1 MLQIKNV
8 VKEYVTGDTTV
19 KALKGVSIDFRE
31 NEFVSILGPS
41 GCGKTTFLNIIGGLD
56 KYTSGDMI
64 INGISTKK
72 YKARDWD
79 SYRNH
84 SIGFV
89 FQSYNL
95 IPHQNVLS
103 NVELALTLSGVSK
116 RERKKRAKEALE
128 KVGLGDQIYKKP
140 NQMSGGQMQRVA
152 IARALVNNPDIL
164 LADEPTGALDTET
177 SVQIMELLKEVAS
190 DRLVIMVTHN
200 PELAEQYS
208 TRIVRLLDG
217 KIISDTMPVGED
229 AFVIDKDGKK
239 SLMYPDKA
247 GKTKEKEQKKEQDVI
262 EYKKPPRTSM
272 GIMTALSLSLKNLLT
287 KKARTFLTAFAGSI
301 GIIGIALILSLS
313 NGVQEYIDQVQE
325 DTLSNYPL
333 SIEKTTIDM
342 TSFMTSMADS
352 ASEKQNHD
360 LDKIYTNQI
369 MTGFMELMM
378 NQVAEN
384 NLSGFKKYIDE
395 NRAEFDPYISDL
407 QYSYTTKLNI
417 YRGDLEN
424 GVYQVNPGQVFA
436 SMGMGAQGGKS
447 GSTGLASS
455 SMMTQ
460 SFEVWQRLID
470 NDELLNSQYEVL
482 AGRMPKEFNEV
493 VLCVSGNNEITDYT
507 LYSLGLLDSSI
518 LKENMMK
525 MIRGEETEFPDAGSY
540 TYDELLGISF
550 KLLVNSDYF
559 EKKDGVWVDR
569 SKDEV
574 YLLNKLKDSVD
585 VKIVGILRPTSSA
598 AKNQPGGTI
607 GYKSALM
614 DYLIEKVAESDI
626 VKEQKANPDVD
637 VFSGIK
643 FTVDEPE
650 ADAAEEKEMTL
661 EEFMA
666 YVGTLPEEQQSQI
679 LPAVQ
684 QMKEYGMDDRKIV
697 DTILESMKTE
707 EKTTDATYEG
717 NMKLIGVSDI
727 DNPSLINIFPKDF
740 ASKDKI
746 CEIIE
751 NYNNSHNKEDEITYT
766 DYVGLIMSS
775 VTTIINA
782 ISYILIAF
790 VAISLIVSSIMIGI
804 ITYISVLERTK
815 EIGVLRA
822 IGASKTDVSRVFNAE
837 TLIVGFTAGALGIIV
852 SLLLLIPINAI
863 VYKLTDIQSIA
874 KMPPMAGVI
883 LVLIS
888 MALTLIAGIIPSRVA
903 AKKDPVVA
911 LRSE

>member
-1 MLQIKNV
+1 MLQIRDI
-8 VKEYVTGDTTV
+8 VKEYVTGDTSV

-56 KYTSGDMI
+56 KYTSGDLI

-116 RERKKRAKEALE
+116 KERKKKAKEALE

-200 PELAEQYS
+200 PDLAVQYS
-208 TRIVRLLDG
+208 TRIVKLLDG
-217 KIISDTMPVGED
+217 KIISDSMPVDEEP
-229 AFVIDKDGKK
+229 FVVEKDGTKK
-239 SLMYPDKA
+239 PMYPEKVKDK
-247 GKTKEKEQKKEQDVI
+247 KTKEKAADKENEVI
-262 EYKKPPRTSM
+262 AYKKPPKTSM
-272 GIMTALSLSLKNLLT
+272 NLLTALSLSLKNLLT

-313 NGVQEYIDQVQE
+313 NGVQEYIDTVQE
-325 DTLSNYPL
+325 DTLSSYPL

-342 TSFMTSMADS
+342 TSFMTSMTEA
-352 ASEKQNHD
+352 ASEQQNHD
-360 LDKIYTNQI
+360 LDKVYTNRI
-369 MTGFMELMM
+369 MTGFMELML
-378 NQVAEN
+378 NQVATN
-384 NLSGFKKYIDE
+384 NLVDFKKYIDRNKSE
-395 NRAEFDPYISDL
+395 IDQYISDI
-407 QYSYTTKLNI
+407 QYSYSTTMNI
-417 YRGDLEN
+417 FRGDLEN
-424 GVYQVNPGQVFA
+424 GVYQVNPGQVFQ
-436 SMGMGAQGGKS
+436 SMGMGQNAQGKS
-447 GSTGLASS
+447 ATSN
-455 SMMTQ
+455 MMMQ

-470 NDELLNSQYEVL
+470 NDKLLNQQYEVL
-482 AGRMPKEFNEV
+482 AGKMPSSYDEV
-493 VLCVSGNNEITDYT
+493 VLMVSGNNEITDFT
-507 LYSLGLLDSSI
+507 LYSLGILDSSVLSEN
-518 LKENMMK
+518 LKKMMK
-525 MIRGEETEFPDAGSY
+525 GEETSFPEAKTY
-540 TYDELLGISF
+540 TYDELLQIKF
-550 KLLVNSDYF
+550 RLLVNSDYY
-559 EKKDGVWVDR
+559 EKKDGIWVDH
-569 SKDEV
+569 SDDSAWI
-574 YLLNKLKDSVD
+574 LDKLSASPEI
-585 VKIVGILRPTSSA
+585 KIVGILRPTSSA

-607 GYKSALM
+607 GYTTALM
-614 DYLIEKVAESDI
+614 DYLIEQVNASEI
-626 VKEQKANPDVD
+626 VKEQLADSEID
-637 VFSGIK
+637 VFTGLPFK
-643 FTVDEPE
+643 KGNDESV
-650 ADAAEEKEMTL
+650 AANKMSM

-666 YVGTLPEEQQSQI
+666 FIGTLPAESQPEI
-679 LPAVQ
+679 EAYVQ
-684 QMKEYGMDDRKIV
+684 QMKDMGMPDDKIV
-697 DTILESMKTE
+697 ETMMASIQSQKPS
-707 EKTTDATYEG
+707 TDATYEG
-717 NMKLIGVSDI
+717 NLKKMGYADI
-727 DNPSLINIFPKDF
+727 DSPSRINIFPKDF
-740 ASKDKI
+740 ESKDKLS
-746 CEIIE
+746 EMIE
-751 NYNNSHNKEDEITYT
+751 EYNDAHLKEDQITYT

-837 TLIVGFTAGALGIIV
+837 TLIVGFTAGALGILV
-852 SLLLLIPINAI
+852 SLLMLIPINAI
-863 VYKLTDIQSIA
+863 VYHLTDIENIA
-874 KMPPMAGVI
+874 KLPPVAGVV

-888 MALTLIAGIIPSRVA
+888 MVLTLIAGIIPSRVA